1 MRLKLLIF
9 FMSLCLVHSYGQ
21 SLKSS
26 NQFRLPP
33 DVKLKNKIT
42 KIVNLSYKIDKGE
55 IPSDYENI
63 KNSYDKRFDLEN
75 IEKYKSNAEM
85 YAYLKQASSFF
96 ERIPSKYRE
105 LYNDMELWYIYIYD
119 DKLANRLIQ

>member
-26 NQFRLPP
+26 NPFRLPP
-33 DVKLKNKIT
+33 DVKLKSKIT

-55 IPSDYENI
+55 IPPDYDNI

-96 ERIPSKYRE
+96 KKIPSKYRA

>member
-26 NQFRLPP
+26 NPFRLPP

-96 ERIPSKYRE
+96 KKIPSKYRA

>member
-75 IEKYKSNAEM
+75 IEKYKSNAAM

-96 ERIPSKYRE
+96 KKIPSKYRA